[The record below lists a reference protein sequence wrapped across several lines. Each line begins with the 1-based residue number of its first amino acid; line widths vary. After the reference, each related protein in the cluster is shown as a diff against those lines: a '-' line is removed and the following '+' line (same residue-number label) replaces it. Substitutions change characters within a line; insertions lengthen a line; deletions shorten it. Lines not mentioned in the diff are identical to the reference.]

1 MNNPPKDLKKDRFSI
16 KARWTSAIIG
26 GLAIS
31 WMFFN
36 IHTFLALAVLSTAI
50 GGYEFV
56 RLILAKTPNA
66 VERLWLSVLL
76 PTLTC
81 LSGLFILLLPEQGMG
96 AIVSLY
102 ALQIPLICVVELLIH
117 REVATIKD
125 RIVDAVFGV
134 FYLPFVHTLG
144 FYIYWKYGWP
154 YALLAVTSTWIF
166 DSMAFFVGI
175 RYGKHPLMPT
185 ISPKKTVEGSI
196 GGLVGGFFGL
206 WLTIRLLELFW
217 KQPIFTLWQIGL
229 LSIGL
234 WMSATFGDLFE
245 SALKRSYALKDIGK
259 ILPGHGGWL
268 DRIDSMVF
276 FIPTFALLL
285 VFFK

>member
-1 MNNPPKDLKKDRFSI
+1 
-16 KARWTSAIIG
+16 G

-206 WLTIRLLELFW
+206 WLVIRLLELFW

>member
-206 WLTIRLLELFW
+206 WLVIRLLELFW

-245 SALKRSYALKDIGK
+245 SALKRAYALKDIGN

>member
-1 MNNPPKDLKKDRFSI
+1 MNNPPKDSKKDRFSI

-36 IHTFLALAVLSTAI
+36 IHTFLALAVISTAI

-56 RLILAKTPNA
+56 RLILVKTPNTI
-66 VERLWLSVLL
+66 ERLWLSALL
-76 PTLTC
+76 PALTC
-81 LSGLFILLLPEQGMG
+81 LSGLFILLLPEQGM
-96 AIVSLY
+96 AATVSLY

-245 SALKRSYALKDIGK
+245 SALKRAYALKDIGN

>member
-206 WLTIRLLELFW
+206 WLVIRLLELFW

>member
-31 WMFFN
+31 WMFFT

-206 WLTIRLLELFW
+206 WLVIRLLELFW

>member
-50 GGYEFV
+50 VGYEFV

-206 WLTIRLLELFW
+206 WLVIRLLELFW

-268 DRIDSMVF
+268 DRIDSIVF